1 MGSTLEGKKFA
12 PKGANF
18 FLSELSLIEKRS
30 KHENGTVAS
39 PDNVPIHINWGKLR
53 KKYHI

>member
-12 PKGANF
+12 PKGAIF
-18 FLSELSLIEKRS
+18 FLSELSLIGKRS
-30 KHENGTVAS
+30 KHETARVVS

-53 KKYHI
+53 KKYNI